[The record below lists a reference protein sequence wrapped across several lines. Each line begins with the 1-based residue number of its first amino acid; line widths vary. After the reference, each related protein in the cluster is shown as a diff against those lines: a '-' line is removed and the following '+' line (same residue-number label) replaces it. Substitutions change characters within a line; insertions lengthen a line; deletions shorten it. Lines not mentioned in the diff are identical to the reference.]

1 MRLLKQLD
9 NNITLTQSETTQFIT
24 YLTNPEINVEDK
36 VDLLTQF
43 TKKEIKQQELTYVV
57 NSLIQTMY
65 PNQPTYEGSI
75 CVCGT
80 RRDKS
85 NSFNISTTVSFIVAS
100 AGIPVIKHGNR
111 SITSHSEVLIC

>member
-43 TKKEIKQQELTYVV
+43 TKRKT
-57 NSLIQTMY
+57 
-65 PNQPTYEGSI
+65 
-75 CVCGT
+75 T
-80 RRDKS
+80 RINLCRQ
-85 NSFNISTTVSFIVAS
+85 
-100 AGIPVIKHGNR
+100 
-111 SITSHSEVLIC
+111 

>member
-80 RRDKS
+80 GG
-85 NSFNISTTVSFIVAS
+85 ISQTVSIFLQQY
-100 AGIPVIKHGNR
+100 R
-111 SITSHSEVLIC
+111 L

>member
-80 RRDKS
+80 RDKS

>member
-65 PNQPTYEGSI
+65 LINQHMKEVYVYAVQEG
-75 CVCGT
+75 
-80 RRDKS
+80 
-85 NSFNISTTVSFIVAS
+85 ISQTVSIFLQQY
-100 AGIPVIKHGNR
+100 R
-111 SITSHSEVLIC
+111 L

>member
-43 TKKEIKQQELTYVV
+43 TKRKLNNK
-57 NSLIQTMY
+57 N
-65 PNQPTYEGSI
+65 
-75 CVCGT
+75 
-80 RRDKS
+80 
-85 NSFNISTTVSFIVAS
+85 
-100 AGIPVIKHGNR
+100 
-111 SITSHSEVLIC
+111 